1 MAGPEAGGSEGRPGE
16 SWVVSEHPTDE
27 DVARFAAHHVREI
40 AEQSVQRSGV
50 FTFAVSGGRTPWVM
64 FAHLAD
70 LDMPWANTRIFQVDE
85 RIAPADDPARNLH
98 HLRAALDGAP
108 AEIVAMPVDMPD
120 VTMAAADYARRIPQN
135 FDLIHLG
142 LGPDGHT
149 ASLVPGD
156 PILDVTDASVAVT
169 RHPYQG
175 LRRMSLTYP
184 TLDSADAILWL
195 VTGAEKASALAM
207 LLDHDPAIPAGRV
220 RGRRNLVVCD
230 AAARSVG
237 VDAP

>member
-1 MAGPEAGGSEGRPGE
+1 MAIPDVGRHEGQLGE
-16 SWVVSEHPTDE
+16 VWDVSQHPTDE
-27 DVARFAAHHVREI
+27 DVARFAAHHVRDI
-40 AEQSVQRSGV
+40 AEQSVQRSGL

-108 AEIVAMPVDMPD
+108 AEIVAMPVNMPD
-120 VTMAAADYARRIPQN
+120 VNIAAAEYARRIPRS

-149 ASLVPGD
+149 ASLVPDD
-156 PILDVTDASVAVT
+156 PILDVTDVPVAVT
-169 RHPYQG
+169 THPYQG

-184 TLDSADAILWL
+184 TLNSAERILWL
-195 VTGAEKASALAM
+195 VTGAEKASALAL

-220 RGRRNLVVCD
+220 RGRRNLVVFD